1 VITDKELNALEKKI
15 GYKFKNRKLLLTALT
30 HSSFSNDD
38 KKNKI
43 ESYERMEFFGDSIL
57 SFVVSEVLFSK
68 YLVETEG
75 KLTKLRALVVC
86 EETLAKSAVTIG
98 LSKYIVMSNGG
109 IYSGGR
115 DRPSILADVIEA
127 IICSIFLDGGMDPA
141 RNFTLKILK
150 KYIQLAYSG
159 TLIIDYK
166 STLQEYGQA
175 RLLTVEYLLNKVD
188 GPVHDRDFEY
198 FVIIDGNTLGTGS
211 GKTKKEAQQNAA
223 KQAVVNLNLDFS

>member
-1 VITDKELNALEKKI
+1 MITDKELNALEKKI